1 MLIIGIGGLALAD
14 HERAWVQAAAVVG
27 VILFTR
33 NYRDREQLRALVG
46 EIRRLRPGP
55 FLICVDQEG
64 GPVQRFRAGFS
75 ELPALARLGERY
87 QIDAAGALAL
97 AEQHA
102 WLMASELRMLDIDL
116 SFAPVADL
124 GRGNRAIGERA
135 FDADPAVVA
144 AFVAAY
150 VRGLHA
156 AGMAATL
163 KHFPGHGS
171 VLADTHFDAACD
183 PRPAAAIKREDGYP
197 FAAGIAAGAEA
208 VMMAHVSYPEVCAQ
222 PAGYSTIWIKHI
234 LRTQMGFAG
243 IVFSDDIGMK
253 AADTVGGIKRRI
265 DAHLAAGCD
274 LVLVCAPDLVAEAIT
289 AMAGRDPF
297 PAERLRPLLTRRS
310 DLAADPAADPRWQTA
325 VAALA
330 ELSQEPPA

>member
-1 MLIIGIGGLALAD
+1 MLIIGIEGLALAD
-14 HERAWVQAAAVVG
+14 RERAWLAAPAVVG

-46 EIRRLRPGP
+46 DIRNLRPGP
-55 FLICVDQEG
+55 FLIAVDQEG
-64 GPVQRFRAGFS
+64 GPVQRFRDGFTA
-75 ELPALARLGERY
+75 LPALARLGERY
-87 QIDAAGALAL
+87 AIDGAGSLAL
-97 AEQHA
+97 ASEHA
-102 WLMASELRMLDIDL
+102 WLMASELLALGIDL

-135 FDADPAVVA
+135 FHADPAVVA

-171 VLADTHFDAACD
+171 VRADTHVDAACD
-183 PRPAAAIKREDGYP
+183 DRAADVIERDDGYP

-208 VMMAHVSYPEVCAQ
+208 VMMAHVSYPAVGAE
-222 PAGYSTIWIKHI
+222 PAGYSSIWINRI
-234 LRTQMGFAG
+234 LRERMGFTG

-253 AADTVGGIKRRI
+253 AADTAGGIGQRI

-274 LVLVCAPDLVAEAIT
+274 LVLVCAPELVAPAIL

-297 PAERLRPLLTRRS
+297 APERLAPLLARAAGRVDDSHS
-310 DLAADPAADPRWQTA
+310 DQRMHTA
-325 VAALA
+325 RAALA
-330 ELSQEPPA
+330 GLT

>member
-1 MLIIGIGGLALAD
+1 MLIVGLGGTALAD
-14 HERAWVQAAAVVG
+14 HERAWLQAAAVVG

-33 NYRDREQLRALVG
+33 NYRDREQLRALVD
-46 EIRRLRPGP
+46 EIRALRPGP

-64 GPVQRFRAGFS
+64 GPVQRFRSGFT

-87 QIDAAGALAL
+87 RIDAAGALAL

-102 WLMASELRMLDIDL
+102 WLMASELCTLDIDL

-135 FDADPAVVA
+135 FDADPVVVA
-144 AFVAAY
+144 AFIAAY

-183 PRPAAAIKREDGYP
+183 PRPAAVIEREDGYP

-208 VMMAHVSYPEVCAQ
+208 VMMAHVSYPDVCGE
-222 PAGYSTIWIKHI
+222 PAGYSSVWIQQI
-234 LRTQMGFAG
+234 LRARMGFAG

-265 DAHLAAGCD
+265 EAHLAAGCD
-274 LVLVCAPDLVAEAIT
+274 LVLVCAPDLVAESIA
-289 AMAGRDPF
+289 AVAGREPF
-297 PAERLRPLLTRRS
+297 PAERLRPLLARPGN
-310 DLAADPAADPRWQTA
+310 PAADPQWQTA
-325 VAALA
+325 AAALA
-330 ELSQEPPA
+330 TLTQEIHP

>member
-1 MLIIGIGGLALAD
+1 MLIIGIGGLALAE
-14 HERAWVQAAAVVG
+14 HERAWLQAAAVVG
-27 VILFTR
+27 VILFAR
-33 NYRDREQLRALVG
+33 NYRGRAQLGALVG
-46 EIRRLRPGP
+46 EIRAIRPGP

-64 GPVQRFRAGFS
+64 GPVQRFRTGFT

-87 QIDAAGALAL
+87 PIDAAGALAL

-102 WLMASELRMLDIDL
+102 GRMASELLALDIDL

-124 GRGNRAIGERA
+124 ARGNLAIGSRA
-135 FDADPAVVA
+135 FHADPAVVA

-171 VLADTHFDAACD
+171 VLADTHVDAACD
-183 PRPAAAIKREDGYP
+183 PRPAGVIEREDGYP

-208 VMMAHVSYPEVCAQ
+208 VMMAHVAYPAVCAQ
-222 PAGYSTIWIKHI
+222 PAGYSNTWIDGI
-234 LRTQMGFAG
+234 LRGRMGFAG

-253 AADTVGGIKRRI
+253 AADTVGGTKRRI

-274 LVLVCAPDLVAEAIT
+274 LVLVCAPELVAEAI
-289 AMAGRDPF
+289 AAVAGREPF
-297 PAERLRPLLTRRS
+297 PPERLRPLLGRRT
-310 DLAADPAADPRWQTA
+310 DVAADPAADPQWQT
-325 VAALA
+325 VTAALA
-330 ELSQEPPA
+330 GLTKAL